1 MMPEMNGFDV
11 LRALKAD
18 PADRDVSVVMHSAWD
33 DPVTREISFR
43 DTETKLSYSALKEVI
58 ETLLKSSDAN

>member
-1 MMPEMNGFDV
+1 
-11 LRALKAD
+11 LKAA